1 MQKVFL
7 AFLILLISSFNL
19 SAQEESEG
27 DVKAGDLIF
36 SISAY
41 YAYEKPAGDLESRF
55 GFNHKIG
62 AAFIVKLPSNW
73 VISIDGGYMF
83 GQDLK
88 EEAYSVL
95 DNLKT
100 DKGQI
105 TSKYGT
111 PGNILLGERGYSI
124 MLKGGKILPFLQS
137 NENSGPLLMGGIGFL
152 EHKIRIDNDG
162 NDTPQIYEEYKKGYD
177 HLTNGIAF
185 SQFIGYQHY
194 ANNKMANFYIGVEMT
209 QAFTKNRRGYNYN
222 TMDYDTDARL
232 DMLYSLKV
240 GLVVPFSRRAPKAF
254 YTY

>member
-1 MQKVFL
+1 
-7 AFLILLISSFNL
+7 
-19 SAQEESEG
+19 
-27 DVKAGDLIF
+27 
-36 SISAY
+36 
-41 YAYEKPAGDLESRF
+41 
-55 GFNHKIG
+55 
-62 AAFIVKLPSNW
+62 
-73 VISIDGGYMF
+73 MF

-88 EEAYSVL
+88 DEAYSIL

-111 PGNILLGERGYSI
+111 PGNILLGERGYTV
-124 MLKGGKILPFLQS
+124 MFKGGKILPFLQTNS
-137 NENSGPLLMGGIGFL
+137 NSGPLLMGGIGFL

-162 NDTPQIYEEYKKGYD
+162 NDTPQIYDEYKKGYD
-177 HLTNGIAF
+177 HLTNGLAL

-194 ANNKMANFYIGVEMT
+194 ADNKMANFYIGVEFT
-209 QAFTKNRRGYNYN
+209 QAFTKNRRGFSYN
-222 TMDYDTDARL
+222 TAEYDNKARI